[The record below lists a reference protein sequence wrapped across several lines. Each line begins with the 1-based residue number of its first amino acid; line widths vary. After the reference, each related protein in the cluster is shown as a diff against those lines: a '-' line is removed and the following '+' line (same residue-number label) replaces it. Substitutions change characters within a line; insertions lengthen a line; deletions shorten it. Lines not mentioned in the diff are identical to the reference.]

1 MLHLKELRTK
11 KGLSMTDVASALGV
25 SRQAYSYYENNQ
37 RDPDTAMV
45 KTLAEFYG
53 VSTDYLLG
61 REEPVNKQIAYN
73 SDIQE
78 IASLFDKLP
87 EEKKALVIAMA
98 RAMVND

>member
-1 MLHLKELRTK
+1 
-11 KGLSMTDVASALGV
+11 MTDVASALGV